1 MLSNFIDYLSLE
13 RKLSPKTVEAYQN
26 DLLQFQNFIFNH
38 FELEEL
44 KLANYS
50 IIRSWIVYLN
60 ENEISNKSIN
70 RKISSLNTFF
80 KYLLKTNDITE
91 NPLIKH
97 NSLKTPKKQQ
107 VPFSKDEVLEL
118 LSHFANLKDPTYEQ
132 ARNYLLI
139 ELVYSTGI
147 RRAELIN
154 LKIINIDFHNNQIK
168 VFGKRSK
175 ERIIPI
181 LESLVERIKAHLA
194 IYKHIKKSNY
204 LFETKKGKPLYPSLL
219 YRIINENF
227 ALVSTKLKRSP
238 HLLRH
243 SFATH
248 LLDNGAS
255 ITAVKELL
263 GHESLAS
270 TEIYA
275 KNSIEALKKAHSF
288 AHPRNKNSG

>member
-38 FELEEL
+38 YELEEL

-70 RKISSLNTFF
+70 RKISSLNAFF

-118 LSHFANLKDPTYEQ
+118 LSHFANLKDPTFEQ
-132 ARNYLLI
+132 ARNHLLI

-154 LKIINIDFHNNQIK
+154 LKITNIDFHNNQIK

-194 IYKHIKKSNY
+194 IYKDIKKSNY

-288 AHPRNKNSG
+288 AHPRNKNSD

>member
-38 FELEEL
+38 YELEEL

-70 RKISSLNTFF
+70 RKISSLNAFF

-118 LSHFANLKDPTYEQ
+118 LSHFANLKDPTFEQ
-132 ARNYLLI
+132 ARNHLLI

-194 IYKHIKKSNY
+194 IYKDIKKSNY

-288 AHPRNKNSG
+288 AHPRNKNSD

>member
-181 LESLVERIKAHLA
+181 LESLVERIKAHLT

-288 AHPRNKNSG
+288 AHPRNKNRG